1 VTNRVQEL
9 QDALVEKMV
18 ASLEQGLIEGKWT
31 KPWVTLRHK
40 NVASGNVYSGQNAI
54 NLMLSGVECPY
65 WGTFLQWKTAGYTI
79 TEGTRASG
87 FVYGKPTP
95 IIRKR
100 DNDEEYVAYMHSKA
114 YAVFN
119 GTQVVDKDG
128 DLFTWEQ
135 QKVVPKLPEVEAYF
149 DRHGMRVHH
158 TKPYA
163 AYDPSTDR
171 LYMPPINLF
180 DDSIAYYATLAHEF
194 VHWTGHKARLNRPE
208 LYKYSYNI
216 EARAFEELVA
226 EFGAALV
233 GAGLGMA
240 VEPRPDHLEYLA
252 SWLKA
257 IKEDKTVLQRTI
269 AAASKAVSYL
279 DADHSV
285 SE

>member
-1 VTNRVQEL
+1 MTNRVQEL

-18 ASLEQGLIEGKWT
+18 ASLEQGLVEGKWT

-40 NVASGNVYSGQNAI
+40 NVASDKVYSGQNAI

-114 YAVFN
+114 YVVFN
-119 GTQVVDKDG
+119 GTQVVDKEG
-128 DLFTWEQ
+128 NPFTWEH
-135 QKVVPKLPEVEAYF
+135 QKVVPELPKVQAYF
-149 DRHGMRVHH
+149 DRHRVKIHH
-158 TKPYA
+158 TRPYA
-163 AYDPSTDR
+163 AYDSVRDEIF
-171 LYMPPINLF
+171 MPPINLF
-180 DDSIAYYATLAHEF
+180 DDSVAYYATLGHEF
-194 VHWTGHKARLNRPE
+194 IHWTGHKKRLAREQLARYAE
-208 LYKYSYNI
+208 V
-216 EARAFEELVA
+216 AQRAFEELVA
-226 EFGAALV
+226 EFGAAML

-279 DADHSV
+279 DTDHSV

>member
-1 VTNRVQEL
+1 MTNRVQEL

-18 ASLEQGLIEGKWT
+18 ASLEQGLVEGKWT

-40 NVASGNVYSGQNAI
+40 NVASDKVYSGTNAI
-54 NLMLSGVECPY
+54 NLMLSGQECPY
-65 WGTFLQWKTAGYTI
+65 WGTFLQWKTAGYVI
-79 TEGTRASG
+79 PEGTRAGG

-95 IIRKR
+95 ITKEK
-100 DNDEEYVAYMHSKA
+100 DGEEYVALVHSKA
-114 YAVFN
+114 YVVFN
-119 GTQVVDKDG
+119 GTQIVDKEG
-128 DLFTWEQ
+128 NSFAWEQ

-163 AYDPSTDR
+163 AYDSTTDR

-194 VHWTGHKARLNRPE
+194 VHWTGHKARLNRQE
-208 LYKYSYNI
+208 LYTYHEDIK
-216 EARAFEELVA
+216 ARAFEELVA
-226 EFGAALV
+226 EFGAAMV
-233 GAGLGMA
+233 GANLGLA

-279 DADHSV
+279 DTDHSV